1 MIRGGTTGG
10 RSGVTR
16 KTSRTRKATSVW
28 KVKTKLPQLL
38 RWDQSNMAAQLGG
51 GGEETCSSVLVG
63 PLGPALL
70 TSLLRGPFQVLQSL
84 NLSSRSLFI
93 LGSPADVNLMLSVQ
107 KTPRMSLTNEWRLIC
122 SLKGPDNLR

>member
-1 MIRGGTTGG
+1 MAGVVSLGRQAEPEKPHLCGRRRRSFPSCSGGTSPTWRPSWGAGG
-10 RSGVTR
+10 KGLV
-16 KTSRTRKATSVW
+16 V
-28 KVKTKLPQLL
+28 
-38 RWDQSNMAAQLGG
+38 
-51 GGEETCSSVLVG
+51 SVLVG

-107 KTPRMSLTNEWRLIC
+107 KTPRMSLTNEWRSIC